1 MTAVVASLAFFVA
14 GYFLGSSRRGG
25 EVRKGG
31 VESREA
37 EFGHLRETVRARHR
51 AQGETVDTQGMD
63 ELLSLDAVASDETKR
78 SKRSRLLSDLN
89 AWGWAELKRPVVVRE
104 KDDEDRRRTLLP
116 GRTLQASCLAEVIT
130 QAPAKGILP
139 RDTML
144 NQAARCLRLDTSKS
158 IDTPTRYRP

>member
-1 MTAVVASLAFFVA
+1 MNLSTWTLLLPKFTKILKRKCFLLKNEMSLRHDRRCHFFGLFVA

-31 VESREA
+31 VESLEA
-37 EFGHLRETVRARHR
+37 EFGHLRETLRALHR
-51 AQGETVDTQGMD
+51 AQGETVDTQRMD

-104 KDDEDRRRTLLP
+104 KDDEDRRRTLYQVAPFNLP
-116 GRTLQASCLAEVIT
+116 SWL
-130 QAPAKGILP
+130 K
-139 RDTML
+139 
-144 NQAARCLRLDTSKS
+144 
-158 IDTPTRYRP
+158 